1 MSFDPRRTLR
11 PWSCQYYTEGPEPN
25 RAGIR
30 LPLLQPT
37 DLFIIGGGPAG
48 LAAAIA
54 TRRKGLDVT
63 LADGARP
70 PIDKACGEGLM
81 PDGLAALRSLGVA
94 LDSTDA
100 HPFYGLR
107 FVERGVS
114 VESAFPEGYALG
126 VRRTVLHSRMVK
138 AAAAAGVRMLWGA
151 PVSGIGP
158 DGVSIAGETVRARW
172 IAGADGF
179 HSRVRRWAG
188 LAAQPPV
195 NQRFGFRIHYRI
207 APWSDY
213 MELHWGPACQIYVT
227 PVGPWEVC
235 AALISRDRRLRLD
248 EALAQFPQ
256 LAARLAGAPR
266 ATAERGA
273 VTANRSLPR
282 VYRGN
287 VALIGDASGSVDAI
301 TGEGLCLSFHQA
313 IALAESLAS
322 GDLARYQAA
331 HRRLARRPTLM
342 SRLML
347 TMDRRTQLR
356 RSAFRAM
363 AFEPRIFQT
372 LLSFHLCAHNCS

>member
-1 MSFDPRRTLR
+1 M
-11 PWSCQYYTEGPEPN
+11 
-25 RAGIR
+25 
-30 LPLLQPT
+30 
-37 DLFIIGGGPAG
+37 
-48 LAAAIA
+48 AAAIA
-54 TRRKGLDVT
+54 ARRKGFDVT

-94 LDSTDA
+94 LDAADA
-100 HPFYGLR
+100 QPFGGIR
-107 FVERGVS
+107 FVGCGVS

-126 VRRTVLHSRMVK
+126 VRRTVLHSRMVE
-138 AAAAAGVRMLWGA
+138 AAAAAGVRMLWGT
-151 PVSGIGP
+151 PVSMADRTIP
-158 DGVSIAGETVRARW
+158 ARW
-172 IAGADGF
+172 IVGADGF

-188 LAAQPPV
+188 LAAKPPV
-195 NQRFGFRIHYRI
+195 DQRFGFRIHYRV

-213 MELHWGPACQIYVT
+213 MELHWGGGCQIYVT
-227 PVGPWEVC
+227 PIGAQEVC

-266 ATAERGA
+266 ATTERGA
-273 VTANRSLPR
+273 VTANRRLPR

-313 IALAESLAS
+313 IALADSLAS
-322 GDLARYQAA
+322 GDLAPYQAA

-342 SRLML
+342 SKLML
-347 TMDRRTQLR
+347 TMDRRTWLR
-356 RSAFRAM
+356 KPAFRAL
-363 AFEPRIFQT
+363 AFEPRIFQR
-372 LLSFHLCAHNCS
+372 LLSFHLCAPNCS